1 MGRLEPGHR
10 GWPTALGL
18 VLAMTACASP
28 TYDPPPDVIH
38 ARFDPDAKAIP
49 MPNDAVRDAALGR
62 LDLPND
68 TPEELARLGEAEQEF
83 YRYLETL
90 DGWSTLMSATVELTA
105 PIDPRSVTADNL
117 QVWRWSGVPVQ
128 VDDTRV
134 HVSDDGTRLTI
145 DPPRTGW
152 TRGDR
157 YVAVMRG
164 GALGVA
170 GARGQRVECDAAFY
184 FLRQR
189 EALDT
194 PEHEHAFPGD
204 TRAERQANARKLEAI
219 RRDLAPVFEFFEGRG
234 IPRAE
239 VAAMWAFTTTVRTE
253 LAMDKASQRMPLPIE
268 LMIDPHTGFV
278 HLPEVPWDRPFEV
291 DAKRRLGEYRGFGL
305 SADLLFELT
314 APVDPATVTAQT
326 VKLYRL
332 DAGGPVPVPADV
344 GVMADRMHVAVAP
357 QGGRLAEATSYAVV
371 VGDGVRDADGA
382 PVVAM
387 PAGHFLKARAAVFEG
402 GASRVPAVPAEDAE
416 KLERARA
423 QLAAALEQL
432 GRDRIL
438 AAWPFT
444 TMEVR
449 RPLVDARGA
458 AERLGVSPHPAGV
471 TRQSPTQAILDFPLG
486 VTSLFDVADVYH
498 GTIASPFFLDA
509 RTASLRPNGEH
520 EVQQVAFTLTVPD
533 DPAPGPMPVVIFGH
547 GLVTE
552 RRFVLAIAG
561 QLAAK
566 GFAAISIDFPYH
578 GTRTYCAKGGPISV
592 IDPTSGEPRSLSP
605 CKSGTTCNDF
615 GKCVDASGNGNHL
628 ARWPLIDLPIASGA
642 IFTDVNAI
650 ASTKDHFLQALID
663 LGALDRSLRQG
674 DWAPLLGRPVDTGRI
689 YYSGQ
694 SLGGIMGAVFLGTS
708 PDISRAVLNVP
719 GADLIRMFHGSTF
732 FRSHLEGLFTRNGI
746 EKDSFEAARLLAVAS
761 WIMDAV
767 DPQHVGPQAGQREL
781 LLQMATLDFIIPN
794 ASTQELETVT
804 GAQRRD
810 YLAEHGFITIPAEPA
825 YFFGVRDLARFLNAE
840 AL

>member
-1 MGRLEPGHR
+1 MGRRLVSHLAPLAI
-10 GWPTALGL
+10 AL
-18 VLAMTACASP
+18 APAACANP
-28 TYDPPPDVIH
+28 TFDPRPDVIH
-38 ARFDPDAKAIP
+38 ARFDPEAKAIP
-49 MPNDAVRDAALGR
+49 MPNDALRSAALGR
-62 LDLPND
+62 LELPND

-105 PIDPRSVTADNL
+105 PIDPRSVTDDNL
-117 QVWRWSGVPVQ
+117 QVWRWSGVPAR
-128 VDDTRV
+128 VDGARL

-170 GARGQRVECDAAFY
+170 GARGERVECDAAFY
-184 FLRQR
+184 FLRQT

-194 PEHEHAFPGD
+194 PEHERAFPGD
-204 TRAERQANARKLEAI
+204 TRAERQANAQRLEAI
-219 RRDLAPVFEFFEGRG
+219 RRDLAPMFDFFEDRG
-234 IPRAE
+234 LPRRD
-239 VAAMWAFTTTVRTE
+239 VAAMWAFTTTVKAE
-253 LAMDKASQRMPLPIE
+253 LAMDKASQRMPLPIN
-268 LMIDPHTGFV
+268 LMLDPRTGFV
-278 HLPEVPWDRPFEV
+278 HIPEVPWDRPFEV
-291 DAKRRLGEYRGFGL
+291 EAKRRLGEYRGFGL

-314 APVDPATVTAQT
+314 APVDPVTVTAGRVQ
-326 VKLYRL
+326 LYRL
-332 DAGGPVPVPADV
+332 GAGAPELIPADV
-344 GVMADRMHVAVAP
+344 SVMADRMHVQLAP
-357 QGGRLAEATSYAVV
+357 RDGRLAEGTTYAVV
-371 VGDGVRDADGA
+371 VGDGVRDADGEPLA
-382 PVVAM
+382 AM
-387 PAGHFLKARAAVFEG
+387 PAGHFLKARSAVWDGAA
-402 GASRVPAVPAEDAE
+402 SLVPAVPDEDAE
-416 KLERARA
+416 KLERART
-423 QLAAALEQL
+423 QLGAVLDQL
-432 GRDRIL
+432 GRDHVL

-449 RPLVDARGA
+449 TPLVDARGA
-458 AERLGVSPHPAGV
+458 AARLGVSPHPVGV
-471 TRQSPTQAILDFPLG
+471 TRQSATQAILDFPLG
-486 VTSLFDVADVYH
+486 VTSLLDVADVYH

-509 RTASLRPNGEH
+509 RTAALRPDGAH

-533 DPAPGPMPVVIFGH
+533 DPRPGPMPVVIFGH

-578 GTRTYCAKGGPISV
+578 GTRTYCATGGPISV
-592 IDPTSGEPRSLSP
+592 IDPTTGEPLSLAPCRSGS
-605 CKSGTTCNDF
+605 TCNDF
-615 GKCVDASGNGNHL
+615 GKCVDAAGNGNHL

-642 IFTDVNAI
+642 IFTDVDSI

-663 LGALDRSLRQG
+663 LGALDRSLREG
-674 DWAPLLGRPVDTGRI
+674 DWAPLLGRPVDTSRI
-689 YYSGQ
+689 YYTGQ

-708 PDISRAVLNVP
+708 PEIPRAVLNVP

-732 FRSHLEGLFTRNGI
+732 FGSHLEGLFTRNGI
-746 EKDSFEAARLLAVAS
+746 ESGSYEAVRLLAVAS

-767 DPQHVGPQAGQREL
+767 DPQHLGEEAGRRAL

-794 ASTQELETVT
+794 ASTQELQAVT
-804 GAQRRD
+804 GAPRRD

-825 YFFGVRDLARFLNAE
+825 YFFGVRDLARFLNGE